1 MYMEKEIQIM
11 KLLRQARQK
20 QRVTQ
25 VELAKRIGMTQPQL
39 SNLESMANSP
49 SWNTITRYAAGL
61 GLDVSIKLTKRKDEQ
76 DEEKQNLV
84 CSSNTTN

>member
-61 GLDVSIKLTKRKDEQ
+61 GLDVRIEFRKRKDEQ
-76 DEEKQNLV
+76 NEEKQNQEFQEI
-84 CSSNTTN
+84 

>member
-49 SWNTITRYAAGL
+49 SLKTINRYAAGL
-61 GLDVSIKLTKRKDEQ
+61 GLDVGIKLTKRKNGQ
-76 DEEKQNLV
+76 NEEKEN
-84 CSSNTTN
+84 

>member
-61 GLDVSIKLTKRKDEQ
+61 GLNVSIKLTKRKNGQ
-76 DEEKQNLV
+76 DEEKEN
-84 CSSNTTN
+84 

>member
-1 MYMEKEIQIM
+1 MYMEKEMSIM
-11 KLLRQARQK
+11 EQLRRERK
-20 QRVTQ
+20 ELGVTQ

-76 DEEKQNLV
+76 DEEKQNQEFQEI
-84 CSSNTTN
+84 

>member
-76 DEEKQNLV
+76 NEEKQNQEFQEI
-84 CSSNTTN
+84 

>member
-49 SWNTITRYAAGL
+49 SWNTISRYAAGL
-61 GLDVSIKLTKRKDEQ
+61 GLDVRIKLTKRKNGQ
-76 DEEKQNLV
+76 DEEKEN
-84 CSSNTTN
+84 

>member
-76 DEEKQNLV
+76 DEEKQNQEFQEI
-84 CSSNTTN
+84 

>member
-1 MYMEKEIQIM
+1 MYMEKEESII
-11 KLLRQARQK
+11 ARLK
-20 QRVTQ
+20 QERRRLGITQ

-76 DEEKQNLV
+76 DEEKQNQEFQEI
-84 CSSNTTN
+84 

>member
-1 MYMEKEIQIM
+1 MDMKKEEPIMELLKQERKEQGI
-11 KLLRQARQK
+11 
-20 QRVTQ
+20 TQ

-61 GLDVSIKLTKRKDEQ
+61 GLDVSIKLTKRKNEQ
-76 DEEKQNLV
+76 NEEKQNQEFQEI
-84 CSSNTTN
+84 

>member
-1 MYMEKEIQIM
+1 MAMKKEESII
-11 KLLRQARQK
+11 ARLK
-20 QRVTQ
+20 QERRRLGITQ

-61 GLDVSIKLTKRKDEQ
+61 GLDISIKLTKRKNEQ
-76 DEEKQNLV
+76 NEEKEN
-84 CSSNTTN
+84 

>member
-61 GLDVSIKLTKRKDEQ
+61 GLDVSIKLTKRKDAQ
-76 DEEKQNLV
+76 NEEKQNQEFQEI
-84 CSSNTTN
+84 

>member
-1 MYMEKEIQIM
+1 MEKEIQIV

-49 SWNTITRYAAGL
+49 SWNTINRYAAGL
-61 GLDVSIKLTKRKDEQ
+61 GLDVSIKLTKRKNGQ
-76 DEEKQNLV
+76 DEEKEN
-84 CSSNTTN
+84 

>member
-61 GLDVSIKLTKRKDEQ
+61 GLDVSIEFRKRKDEQ
-76 DEEKQNLV
+76 NEEKQNQEFQEI
-84 CSSNTTN
+84 

>member
-1 MYMEKEIQIM
+1 MKKEVPIME
-11 KLLRQARQK
+11 LLRQARQK

-49 SWNTITRYAAGL
+49 SWNTINRYAAGL
-61 GLDVSIKLTKRKDEQ
+61 GLDVSIKLTKRKNEHN
-76 DEEKQNLV
+76 EEKEN
-84 CSSNTTN
+84 

>member
-1 MYMEKEIQIM
+1 MKDEIQIM

-49 SWNTITRYAAGL
+49 SWNTINRYAAGL
-61 GLDVSIKLTKRKDEQ
+61 GLDVSIKLTKRKNGQ
-76 DEEKQNLV
+76 DEEKEN
-84 CSSNTTN
+84 

>member
-1 MYMEKEIQIM
+1 MEKEIQIM

-76 DEEKQNLV
+76 NEEKQNQEFQEI
-84 CSSNTTN
+84 

>member
-1 MYMEKEIQIM
+1 MEKEIQIM

-49 SWNTITRYAAGL
+49 SWNTINRYAAGL
-61 GLDVSIKLTKRKDEQ
+61 GLDVHIKFIKRKDEH
-76 DEEKQNLV
+76 DEEKQNQEFQEI
-84 CSSNTTN
+84 

>member
-1 MYMEKEIQIM
+1 MEKEIQIM

-20 QRVTQ
+20 QRLTQ

-39 SNLESMANSP
+39 SNLESMSNSP

-61 GLDVSIKLTKRKDEQ
+61 GLDVSIKLTKRK
-76 DEEKQNLV
+76 N
-84 CSSNTTN
+84 

>member
-1 MYMEKEIQIM
+1 MKKEVPIME
-11 KLLRQARQK
+11 LLRQARQK

-49 SWNTITRYAAGL
+49 SWNTINRYAAGL
-61 GLDVSIKLTKRKDEQ
+61 GLDVSIKLTKRKNGQ
-76 DEEKQNLV
+76 DEEKEN
-84 CSSNTTN
+84 

>member
-1 MYMEKEIQIM
+1 MKKEVQIM
-11 KLLRQARQK
+11 ELLRQARQK

-61 GLDVSIKLTKRKDEQ
+61 GLDVSIKLTKRRNGQ
-76 DEEKQNLV
+76 DEEKEN
-84 CSSNTTN
+84 

>member
-1 MYMEKEIQIM
+1 MKNEIQIM
-11 KLLRQARQK
+11 ELLRQARQK

-61 GLDVSIKLTKRKDEQ
+61 GLDVSIKLTKRKNGQ
-76 DEEKQNLV
+76 DEEKEN
-84 CSSNTTN
+84 

>member
-49 SWNTITRYAAGL
+49 SLKTINRYAAGL
-61 GLDVSIKLTKRKDEQ
+61 GLDVSIKLTKRKNGQNDEK
-76 DEEKQNLV
+76 EN
-84 CSSNTTN
+84 

>member
-1 MYMEKEIQIM
+1 MENEIQIM
-11 KLLRQARQK
+11 KLLREARQK

-49 SWNTITRYAAGL
+49 SWNTINRYAAGL
-61 GLDVSIKLTKRKDEQ
+61 SLDIRVKLTKRKNGQ
-76 DEEKQNLV
+76 DEEKEN
-84 CSSNTTN
+84 

>member
-1 MYMEKEIQIM
+1 MEKEIQIM

-61 GLDVSIKLTKRKDEQ
+61 GLDVSIKLTKRKDGQ
-76 DEEKQNLV
+76 DEEKEN
-84 CSSNTTN
+84 

>member
-1 MYMEKEIQIM
+1 MDEDSSEKNKTY
-11 KLLRQARQK
+11 KLQYETLLICLNTFFRT
-20 QRVTQ
+20 VTQ

-61 GLDVSIKLTKRKDEQ
+61 GLDVRIKLTKRKNGQ
-76 DEEKQNLV
+76 DEEKEN
-84 CSSNTTN
+84 

>member
-1 MYMEKEIQIM
+1 MKDEIQIM

-61 GLDVSIKLTKRKDEQ
+61 GLDVSIKLTKRKNEHN
-76 DEEKQNLV
+76 EEKEN
-84 CSSNTTN
+84 

>member
-1 MYMEKEIQIM
+1 MAMKKEESII
-11 KLLRQARQK
+11 ARLK
-20 QRVTQ
+20 QERKEQGITQ

-61 GLDVSIKLTKRKDEQ
+61 GLDVSIKFRKRKDEQ
-76 DEEKQNLV
+76 DEEKQNQEFQEI
-84 CSSNTTN
+84 

>member
-61 GLDVSIKLTKRKDEQ
+61 GLDISIKLTKRKDEQ
-76 DEEKQNLV
+76 DEEKQNQEFQEI
-84 CSSNTTN
+84 

>member
-1 MYMEKEIQIM
+1 MKDEIQIM

-61 GLDVSIKLTKRKDEQ
+61 GLDVSIKFRKRKNEHN
-76 DEEKQNLV
+76 EEKEN
-84 CSSNTTN
+84 

>member
-61 GLDVSIKLTKRKDEQ
+61 GLDVSIKLTKRKNEQ
-76 DEEKQNLV
+76 NEEKQNQEFQEI
-84 CSSNTTN
+84 

>member
-39 SNLESMANSP
+39 SNLESTTKSP
-49 SWNTITRYAAGL
+49 SWNTITRYAKGL
-61 GLDVSIKLTKRKDEQ
+61 GLDVHIKFRKRKDGN
-76 DEEKQNLV
+76 DEEKQNQEFQEI
-84 CSSNTTN
+84 

>member
-1 MYMEKEIQIM
+1 MKKEESIM
-11 KLLRQARQK
+11 ARLK
-20 QRVTQ
+20 QERRRLGITQ

-39 SNLESMANSP
+39 STLEITTNSP

-76 DEEKQNLV
+76 DEEKQNQEFQEI
-84 CSSNTTN
+84 